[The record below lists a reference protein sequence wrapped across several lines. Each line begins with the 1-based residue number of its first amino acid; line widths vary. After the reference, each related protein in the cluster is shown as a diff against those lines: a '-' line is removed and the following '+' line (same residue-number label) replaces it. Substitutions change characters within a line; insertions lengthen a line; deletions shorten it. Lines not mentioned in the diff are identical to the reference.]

1 LIKQF
6 SHKKFLYTSIRLNLR
21 MEQVFPAAHLNTT
34 PQFGPN
40 RRSSDYI
47 IRLSSDLNLQ
57 CYAVIPTSWSY
68 QAISHH
74 PITWLCSWKKTALCL
89 RPGYCRCTEKDGWQC
104 FVWSREPIMV
114 LLVTPVWTAQAS
126 GVEGSCC
133 KT

>member
-1 LIKQF
+1 MCLLLKKESCCNVLIAFFVLDKQF

-57 CYAVIPTSWSY
+57 CYAVIPTS
-68 QAISHH
+68 
-74 PITWLCSWKKTALCL
+74 
-89 RPGYCRCTEKDGWQC
+89 
-104 FVWSREPIMV
+104 
-114 LLVTPVWTAQAS
+114 
-126 GVEGSCC
+126 
-133 KT
+133 